1 MKTYEYFVL
10 TKSKESNMKKIL
22 PNRGRRFLKP
32 RFNLALLLIT
42 ATFIFLILSCKKEL
56 APDPTGE
63 GLLQSDVLKNGI
75 SNFRKADIIVHK
87 NGSIQAAVNA
97 ALPGMLIKIE
107 PGTYAEAVT
116 ITQSGIKLIG
126 LTNSNGE
133 GVIIQNPGTEET
145 GITVIQGANGFS
157 LENITVRN
165 FTENGILLTG
175 VDGFYLSHVHAINN
189 GEYGIFPVFCSHGV
203 IEYCTA
209 NGHADTGI
217 YVGQSSDVV
226 IRLNRA
232 FDNVNGIESE
242 NSDNIVITLNET
254 YNNTLGI
261 FADLLPGLKI
271 TSSTNIRIS
280 ANIIRNNNH
289 PNFSPPGD
297 LAAVVPS
304 GIGVLVLGT
313 DQTIVEK
320 NIVTGNNFTGIV
332 VFSTLVLGTL
342 AGLPPEAFADIEPN
356 PDGARVQGNLLS
368 KNGLI
373 PPTLS
378 IPLPGADLLWDG
390 SGVNNCWVG
399 NIFKTS
405 YPSPLPS
412 CN

>member
-1 MKTYEYFVL
+1 ME
-10 TKSKESNMKKIL
+10 KIL
-22 PNRGRRFLKP
+22 LSPGSQFTKP
-32 RFNLALLLIT
+32 RFNLALLFIT
-42 ATFIFLILSCKKEL
+42 ATFIFLIFGCKKE
-56 APDPTGE
+56 ATPDLTGE
-63 GLLQSDVLKNGI
+63 GLSQSEASKNGNN
-75 SNFRKADIIVHK
+75 NFGKADITVHK

-97 ALPGMLIKIE
+97 ASSGMTIKIE
-107 PGTYAEAVT
+107 PGTYREAVT
-116 ITQSGIKLIG
+116 VTKPGIKLIG
-126 LTNSNGE
+126 LTNSKGE
-133 GVIIQNPGTEET
+133 GVIIHNPLAEET
-145 GITVIQGANGFS
+145 GITVVPGANGFS
-157 LENITVRN
+157 LVNVTLEN

-175 VDGFYLSHVHAINN
+175 VDGFYLAHIQAINN

-203 IEYCTA
+203 IEHCTA

-226 IRLNRA
+226 IQFNKV

-242 NSDNIVITLNET
+242 NSDNIVITKNQT

-261 FADLLPGLKI
+261 FADLLPGLTI

-280 ANIIRNNNH
+280 ENIVRNNNH

-304 GIGVLVLGT
+304 GVGILVLGT
-313 DQTIVEK
+313 DQTIVER
-320 NIVTGNNFTGIV
+320 NVVTGNNFTGIV

-356 PDGARVQGNLLS
+356 PDGAKVRNNILS
-368 KNGLI
+368 KNGLL
-373 PPTLS
+373 PPTLP

-390 SGVNNCWVG
+390 SGVGNCWAG

>member
-1 MKTYEYFVL
+1 MK
-10 TKSKESNMKKIL
+10 NIL
-22 PNRGRRFLKP
+22 QDPGRQIFKP
-32 RFNLALLLIT
+32 RFNLNLLLVY
-42 ATFIFLILSCKKEL
+42 AAFIFLVLGCKKDL
-56 APDPTGE
+56 GPDPNGE
-63 GLLQSDVLKNGI
+63 SLLQSDAAKNGI
-75 SNFRKADIIVHK
+75 NNFGKADIVVHK
-87 NGSIQAAVNA
+87 NGSIQAAVNSA
-97 ALPGMLIKIE
+97 KPGMLIVIE

-116 ITQSGIKLIG
+116 VTQPGIRLVG
-126 LTNSNGE
+126 LTNSKGE
-133 GVIIQNPGTEET
+133 GVILQNPGNVET
-145 GITVIQGANGFS
+145 GITVVQGADGFS
-157 LENITVRN
+157 LDNITLQN

-175 VDGFYLSHVHAINN
+175 VNGFHLAHIHAINN
-189 GEYGIFPVFCSHGV
+189 GEYGIFPVFCSHGT
-203 IEYCTA
+203 IEFCTA

-226 IRLNRA
+226 IRLNKV

-242 NSDNIVITLNET
+242 NSDNIFITLNET

-280 ANIIRNNNH
+280 ANIVKNNNH

-304 GIGVLVLGT
+304 GIGILVLGT

-320 NIVTGNNFTGIV
+320 NFVTGNNFTGIV
-332 VFSTLVLGTL
+332 VFSSLVLGTL

-356 PDGARVQGNLLS
+356 PDGAKIRANILS
-368 KNGLI
+368 KNGLL
-373 PPTLS
+373 PPSLP
-378 IPLPGADLLWDG
+378 IPLPGVDLLWDG
-390 SGVNNCWVG
+390 SGVNNCWSS

-405 YPSPLPS
+405 YPSPLPH

>member
-1 MKTYEYFVL
+1 
-10 TKSKESNMKKIL
+10 MKKVL
-22 PNRGRRFLKP
+22 LDPRRQFLKP
-32 RFNLALLLIT
+32 RFNLAVLIIN
-42 ATFIFLILSCKKEL
+42 AAFIFLITGCKKEL
-56 APDPTGE
+56 TPDPTGE
-63 GLLQSDVLKNGI
+63 SLLQSGVSKNGI
-75 SNFRKADIIVHK
+75 SNFKKADIIVHK
-87 NGSIQAAVNA
+87 NGSIQAAVDA
-97 ALPGMLIKIE
+97 AKPGMIIKIE

-116 ITQSGIKLIG
+116 ITQPGLKLIG
-126 LTNSNGE
+126 LTGSNGE

-157 LENITVRN
+157 LENVTLKD

-175 VDGFYLSHVHAINN
+175 VDGFYLAHIHAVNN

-217 YVGQSSDVV
+217 YVGQSSDVT
-226 IRLNRA
+226 IRLNKV
-232 FDNVNGIESE
+232 FDNVNGVESE
-242 NSDNIVITLNET
+242 NSDNILITLNEA

-280 ANIIRNNNH
+280 ANIVRNNNH

-304 GIGVLVLGT
+304 GIGILVLGT
-313 DQTIVEK
+313 DQTTVDR
-320 NIVTGNNFTGIV
+320 NFVTGNNFTGIV

-356 PDGARVQGNLLS
+356 PDGARVRSNILA
-368 KNGLI
+368 KNGLL
-373 PPTLS
+373 PPTLP

-390 SGVNNCWVG
+390 SGLNNCWSG